1 MKIIGITG
9 GIGSGKSTVLKLLRE
24 KYQAYIVEA
33 DKVAHELMEPGQE
46 AYEKIG
52 KWTEWWFETI
62 FNADGRINRTALG
75 NLVFQNP
82 DWLNRLNGIVHP
94 AVKTWILNEIGQ
106 QKQNHICKLFVIEAA
121 LLIEDGYTE
130 ICDEIWYV
138 YAEESVRVKR
148 LMESRGYSL
157 DKCRAVMQN
166 QSEEAYYRKNTSAR
180 IDNSLTFAE
189 TEKQVD
195 ALLKS

>member
-46 AYEKIG
+46 AYEKI
-52 KWTEWWFETI
+52 KETVPETI
-62 FNADGRINRTALG
+62 FNADGRINRTTLG

-121 LLIEDGYTE
+121 LLIEDGYAE

-166 QSEEAYYRKNTSAR
+166 QSEEAYYRKNTSDR

>member
-1 MKIIGITG
+1 M
-9 GIGSGKSTVLKLLRE
+9 
-24 KYQAYIVEA
+24 
-33 DKVAHELMEPGQE
+33 
-46 AYEKIG
+46 
-52 KWTEWWFETI
+52 
-62 FNADGRINRTALG
+62 
-75 NLVFQNP
+75 
-82 DWLNRLNGIVHP
+82 HP

-130 ICDEIWYV
+130 ICDEIWYI

>member
-46 AYEKIG
+46 AYEKI
-52 KWTEWWFETI
+52 KEAFPETI
-62 FNADGRINRTALG
+62 FNADGKINRTALG
-75 NLVFQNP
+75 NLVFQNS
-82 DWLNRLNGIVHP
+82 DWLKRLNGIVHP
-94 AVKTWILNEIGQ
+94 AVKTWIINEIGQ

-148 LMESRGYSL
+148 LIESRGYSL

-166 QSEEAYYRKNTSAR
+166 QSEEAYYRKNTSAW
-180 IDNSLTFAE
+180 IDNSSTFAE

>member
-33 DKVAHELMEPGQE
+33 DKVAHELMGPGQE
-46 AYEKIG
+46 AYEKI
-52 KWTEWWFETI
+52 KEAFPETI

-82 DWLNRLNGIVHP
+82 DWLKRLNGIVHP

-130 ICDEIWYV
+130 ICDEIWYI

>member
-1 MKIIGITG
+1 MVEPVEWNCAS
-9 GIGSGKSTVLKLLRE
+9 GSKNV
-24 KYQAYIVEA
+24 
-33 DKVAHELMEPGQE
+33 D
-46 AYEKIG
+46 
-52 KWTEWWFETI
+52 
-62 FNADGRINRTALG
+62 
-75 NLVFQNP
+75 
-82 DWLNRLNGIVHP
+82 
-94 AVKTWILNEIGQ
+94 LNEIGQ

>member
-33 DKVAHELMEPGQE
+33 DKVAHELMEPGQK
-46 AYEKIG
+46 AYEKI
-52 KWTEWWFETI
+52 KEAFPETI

-82 DWLNRLNGIVHP
+82 DWLKRLNGIVHP

-130 ICDEIWYV
+130 ICDEIWYI

>member
-1 MKIIGITG
+1 MRFIGITG
-9 GIGSGKSTVLKLLRE
+9 GVGAGKSAILSYLAKKERTRVMLADEIAHDLMKPGTSCYDKLK
-24 KYQAYIVEA
+24 QCF
-33 DKVAHELMEPGQE
+33 
-46 AYEKIG
+46 G
-52 KWTEWWFETI
+52 KEDIYLPDGNFDRNKMAAVI
-62 FNADGRINRTALG
+62 FGDDAKRAQLNA
-75 NLVFQNP
+75 
-82 DWLNRLNGIVHP
+82 IVHP

-130 ICDEIWYV
+130 ICDEIWYI

>member
-46 AYEKIG
+46 AYEKI
-52 KWTEWWFETI
+52 KETFPETI
-62 FNADGRINRTALG
+62 FNADGRINRTTLG

-106 QKQNHICKLFVIEAA
+106 QKQNHICTLFVIEAA

>member
-46 AYEKIG
+46 AYEKI
-52 KWTEWWFETI
+52 KETFPETI
-62 FNADGRINRTALG
+62 FTADGRINRTALG

-94 AVKTWILNEIGQ
+94 AVKTWILNEIEQ

-130 ICDEIWYV
+130 ICNEIWYV

>member
-46 AYEKIG
+46 AYEKI
-52 KWTEWWFETI
+52 KEAFPETI

-166 QSEEAYYRKNTSAR
+166 QSEEAYYRKNTSAW